1 MAAIATEGR
10 FLADAIRWEAA
21 SDYCRDVIVIVA
33 GSGKVP
39 ITALVGKRTSDGK
52 YAPHD
57 PDATDGTQNVAG
69 VLCSHSIDATS
80 SDVKVLALVRGPAI
94 VKFSEC
100 AQVNELDVS
109 QETAAKAAL
118 RTLLM
123 KVV

>member
-39 ITALVGKRTSDGK
+39 ITALVGRRTSDGK

-69 VLCSHSIDATS
+69 ILCSDVDATS
-80 SDVKVLALVRGPAI
+80 SDIKGLILLRGPAI

>member
-10 FLADAIRWEAA
+10 FLADAVRWEDS

-39 ITALVGKRTSDGK
+39 ITALMGKRTSDGK

-57 PDATDGTQNVAG
+57 PSATDGTQNVAG
-69 VLCSHSIDATS
+69 ILCSGVDATS
-80 SDVKVLALVRGPAI
+80 SDVKGLVLLRGPAI
-94 VKFSEC
+94 VKFSGC
-100 AQVNELDVS
+100 AQINELNIS
-109 QETAAKAAL
+109 QEIAARANLKVL
-118 RTLLM
+118 GI